1 VYNFTQTTK
10 TWKEDTGANRYRKT
24 MYTEFFRSAPYPL
37 FTTFDSPDFST
48 VCTRRSRTNTPLQ
61 ALTLANDPVFWE
73 LAELLVQ
80 RAKRESDPLSVEQR
94 IHRMVLLAW
103 CRDPSREELER
114 LNEFYRS
121 AQEYYRQNPAEIR
134 STLGT
139 QAADPDDAAYAQVA
153 RVLLNTDEFVNRE

>member
-1 VYNFTQTTK
+1 
-10 TWKEDTGANRYRKT
+10 
-24 MYTEFFRSAPYPL
+24 
-37 FTTFDSPDFST
+37 
-48 VCTRRSRTNTPLQ
+48 
-61 ALTLANDPVFWE
+61 
-73 LAELLVQ
+73 
-80 RAKRESDPLSVEQR
+80 
-94 IHRMVLLAW
+94 MVLLAW

-121 AQEYYRQNPAEIR
+121 AQEYYRQNPSEIR